1 MFSAQLALPLYTNNI
16 YKEITMSEPKKMERP
31 RTGRM
36 LAGVCA
42 AIANYA
48 NIDVTVVRVAYIL
61 LTLFTAFS
69 GIIVYFILMLIIPEE
84 KNQFKIEK

>member
-1 MFSAQLALPLYTNNI
+1 
-16 YKEITMSEPKKMERP
+16 MERP
-31 RTGRM
+31 RIGRK

-48 NIDVTVVRVAYIL
+48 NIDVTVVRVVYFL

-69 GIIVYFILMLIIPEE
+69 GVIVYIILMLLIPEE
-84 KNQFKIEK
+84 KHNFNIDR

>member
-1 MFSAQLALPLYTNNI
+1 ML
-16 YKEITMSEPKKMERP
+16 ERP

-42 AIANYA
+42 AIANYV
-48 NIDVTVVRVAYIL
+48 NIDATVVRVIYAL
-61 LTLFTAFS
+61 LTIFTAFC
-69 GIIVYFILMLIIPEE
+69 GAIVYFILMLIIPEE

>member
-1 MFSAQLALPLYTNNI
+1 
-16 YKEITMSEPKKMERP
+16 MSDQKKLERP

-48 NIDVTVVRVAYIL
+48 NIDVTVVRVVYFL

-69 GIIVYFILMLIIPEE
+69 GVIVYIILMLLIPEE
-84 KNQFKIEK
+84 KHNFNIDR

>member
-1 MFSAQLALPLYTNNI
+1 
-16 YKEITMSEPKKMERP
+16 MERP

-48 NIDVTVVRVAYIL
+48 NIDVTVVRVIY
-61 LTLFTAFS
+61 TLATIFTAFCG
-69 GIIVYFILMLIIPEE
+69 GIIYFIMALLVPEE
-84 KNQFKIEK
+84 KSQFNINK

>member
-1 MFSAQLALPLYTNNI
+1 
-16 YKEITMSEPKKMERP
+16 MSEPKKMERP

-48 NIDVTVVRVAYIL
+48 NVDVTVVRIIYIL
-61 LTLFTAFS
+61 ATIFTAFS
-69 GIIVYFILMLIIPEE
+69 GAIIYFILMLIIPEG
-84 KNQFKIEK
+84 KNQFNIKR

>member
-1 MFSAQLALPLYTNNI
+1 
-16 YKEITMSEPKKMERP
+16 MSEPKKMERP

-48 NIDVTVVRVAYIL
+48 NIDVTVARVVYTL
-61 LTLFTAFS
+61 LTIFTACS
-69 GIIVYFILMLIIPEE
+69 GIIVYIILMILIPEAPNHYL
-84 KNQFKIEK
+84 KND

>member
-1 MFSAQLALPLYTNNI
+1 
-16 YKEITMSEPKKMERP
+16 MSDQKKMERP

-48 NIDVTVVRVAYIL
+48 NIDVTVVRVAYFL

-69 GIIVYFILMLIIPEE
+69 GVIIYFILMLIIPEE
-84 KNQFKIEK
+84 KKQFKIEK

>member
-1 MFSAQLALPLYTNNI
+1 MT
-16 YKEITMSEPKKMERP
+16 EPKKMERP

-48 NIDVTVVRVAYIL
+48 NIDVTVARVVYTL
-61 LTLFTAFS
+61 LTIFTAFS
-69 GIIVYFILMLIIPEE
+69 GIIVYIILMILIPEE

>member
-1 MFSAQLALPLYTNNI
+1 
-16 YKEITMSEPKKMERP
+16 MSDVKKMERP
-31 RTGRM
+31 RIGRK

-48 NIDVTVVRVAYIL
+48 NIDVTVVRVAYFL

-69 GIIVYFILMLIIPEE
+69 GIIIYFILMLIIPEE

>member
-1 MFSAQLALPLYTNNI
+1 
-16 YKEITMSEPKKMERP
+16 MSEPKKMERP
-31 RTGRM
+31 RIGRK

-48 NIDVTVVRVAYIL
+48 NIDVTVVRVAYFL

-69 GIIVYFILMLIIPEE
+69 GVIVYFILMLLIPEE
-84 KNQFKIEK
+84 KNQFNIKK